1 MESRKVAASSAPAAC
16 ARGVRAGARW
26 GDVDKRQLVDESLSL
41 NDGAI
46 MYPGMKVDSWM
57 WRAYAESGL
66 YPADVP
72 G

>member
-1 MESRKVAASSAPAAC
+1 M
-16 ARGVRAGARW
+16 RAGARW